1 MINAHLY
8 TAEYIRLIESGL
20 EPSEVGIA
28 VCTFDLPETNARRTT
43 VLTNRHVRFIRFETN
58 WQGKKPRITLNT
70 AIAVRAIT
78 GISTEEWGQGFL
90 GRQKVFQLIF
100 WWEGYQETLVTIA
113 KVEGEAFAEKL
124 KEVVA
129 GRDVVSSPTS
139 LADEIQKLAQ
149 LTKEGILT
157 QDEWLRAKDRLIGS
171 KIEPSKVED
180 ARSRGSA
187 PILPTGNDPAH
198 RPALDDDQPNVE
210 ESLVVRPSQSSPQ
223 CLVKDCSPK
232 E

>member
-1 MINAHLY
+1 MY
-8 TAEYIRLIESGL
+8 KR
-20 EPSEVGIA
+20 
-28 VCTFDLPETNARRTT
+28 
-43 VLTNRHVRFIRFETN
+43 
-58 WQGKKPRITLNT
+58 Q
-70 AIAVRAIT
+70 
-78 GISTEEWGQGFL
+78 GQGFL

-157 QDEWLRAKDRLIGS
+157 QDEWLMAKDRLIGS
-171 KIEPSKVED
+171 KVEPSKVED
-180 ARSRGSA
+180 VRRRGSA

-223 CLVKDCSPK
+223 LSLIHI
-232 E
+232 

>member
-1 MINAHLY
+1 
-8 TAEYIRLIESGL
+8 
-20 EPSEVGIA
+20 
-28 VCTFDLPETNARRTT
+28 
-43 VLTNRHVRFIRFETN
+43 
-58 WQGKKPRITLNT
+58 
-70 AIAVRAIT
+70 T

-90 GRQKVFQLIF
+90 GRQKAFQLIF

-113 KVEGEAFAEKL
+113 KVEGKAFAEKL

-171 KIEPSKVED
+171 KVEPSKVED
-180 ARSRGSA
+180 ARSRGSV

-198 RPALDDDQPNVE
+198 RPELDNDQPNVE